1 MAVKFWLKL
10 IKIQWWA
17 VVFSKNFSKDTY
29 SSVFAFFSAG
39 SESSNLIFLFFGPP
53 RPPGR
58 PPPRAPLR
66 PRFDFR
72 FFNLAKSSSF
82 SFARVFRASSA
93 ASPSNAS
100 NLTSFAVRIS
110 TEYFLICLFFY
121 FFRLPGFF
129 SNFATTSDAV
139 LPTLRTQSPSV
150 CPRAKLVKSTSVRHS
165 ITSSRPTV
173 SSVIPENLMIRLR
186 ASSSFSRVFFGS
198 LFSLPLTSFPKI
210 FS

>member
-1 MAVKFWLKL
+1 MGLTKFRIRKNKTFSVKNLSRFCSRFEFCKKHKISGNYSRFITNCQSVAVKFWLKL

-39 SESSNLIFLFFGPP
+39 SESSNLIFLFLGPP

-110 TEYFLICLFFY
+110 TKYFLIC
-121 FFRLPGFF
+121 
-129 SNFATTSDAV
+129 
-139 LPTLRTQSPSV
+139 
-150 CPRAKLVKSTSVRHS
+150 
-165 ITSSRPTV
+165 
-173 SSVIPENLMIRLR
+173 
-186 ASSSFSRVFFGS
+186 
-198 LFSLPLTSFPKI
+198 
-210 FS
+210 